1 MDRKSWIMWLI
12 VSAVV
17 GLLLAVAIPFFTKSS
32 SKPLDDSSSSKSE
45 SSMEQQQASAAPSS
59 SPMEYEV
66 FLSFRGPDV
75 RNNFGDFLYT
85 FLVRENIR
93 TFRDDE
99 ELPKGEK
106 IDPALIKA
114 IEESK
119 VYIPIFS
126 PDYAGSKSCLQELAQ
141 MLKCCKQEKDHI
153 ILPIFFMT
161 EPGDVRRQE
170 GAYKEPFKQLIKKK
184 KLDAGTIKEF
194 EEALR
199 EVGKLKGWHVTK
211 SDGQGAIAK
220 EVVEKVRKHLDTSY
234 TLVTD
239 ELVGID
245 SHVEEVTNLL
255 NLGYEGV
262 KIVGIY
268 GMAGIGKTTIAK
280 AVYNKVRGQL
290 DYYCFVEDVR
300 EILLGHDGVINLQS
314 KIISGILRTDHKVK
328 DAKEGIRVIKERVFK
343 RKVLIVLDDVDDRFR
358 FNQTLGNLDD
368 FFPKSRFI
376 ITTRNKRVLEFLGES
391 KLYEP
396 REMSHDHALQLF
408 SKHAFRTDNPPKEEA
423 VLSKKFVT
431 VATGHPLTLKV
442 FGSLL
447 FHRDRIFWEA
457 KLIELKDIPPT
468 EVLERLKISYN
479 DLEYNVRQIFLDI
492 SCSFIGEKKDFP
504 EYMWSDCNFHPV
516 PGIRTLVDRSLLK
529 LNERNEFWMH
539 DLIRDLGR
547 TIIREEDNLHPWK
560 RSRIWSNVDALD
572 LLESEEGSDLV
583 EVLRV
588 NMAET
593 DLELTDKN
601 FKKLSGLRYLEV
613 HNGRLTG
620 DFRGIL
626 PHVRWLRLHECSS
639 VPSDLNLKK
648 LVILDM
654 HGCPVE
660 DGWGGWSGIKAA
672 RKLKAINLSF
682 CGKLRTAPDLSQCRS
697 LEFIHFWNCWEMS
710 GELHIGNFKNLTV
723 LSLTMTE
730 ITKLTGNIGR
740 LKNLQAIDSGHLI
753 ESQEVVVV
761 LPTSLKHLSLS
772 SSQVPNLSEL
782 QDLEE
787 LSFERCDQLE
797 IPGDIWKMSK
807 LKTLE
812 LRDSSFSNSGMI
824 SSTLPSS
831 LNSLLIHGCEPLVRL
846 PSVLERLKVTYNDL
860 SYNEQQ
866 IFLDI
871 ACSFIGEK
879 REFPFYLW
887 SDCNLYPV
895 SGISTLVHRSLIKF
909 DERNEFWM
917 HDLIRDL
924 GRSIIREEDNQHPW
938 KRSRILSNEDALDI
952 LEREEAARK
961 LKAINLSFCG
971 KLRTAPD
978 LSQCRILEFIHF
990 WYCGEM
996 SGELHIG
1003 NFKNLKVLSLFITE
1017 ITKLTGD
1024 IGRHKTLQEINAG
1037 DLTEEVGAIVV
1048 LPTSLKKLSLS
1059 SPRVPNLS
1067 ELKDLE
1073 ELSFEGGDQVEIPG
1087 DIWKL
1092 SKLKKLELRPTS
1104 FSNSGVISSTFPS
1117 SLNSLLIH
1125 GSEPLERLP
1134 TLANLNNL
1142 KELSLMGIQIREI
1155 QGLGDLAMLETL
1167 VIDGAPNLIH
1177 LNGLENLLLLK
1188 TLKVEGCDVLEKLPS
1203 VSNLTKLELLEIVS
1217 CRCLSEIQGI
1227 GELGE
1232 LSLATIYIVDCPA
1245 ESLLHSVLKLTRLRE
1260 LYLYDTYGDHLSS
1273 RERFLDLSGL
1283 RDIETLLISGFG
1295 ELTTVY
1301 GLEKLES
1308 LTSLSMVYCTSMREL
1323 PDLSG
1328 LKNLKNL
1335 SIGGCTQLMDIT
1347 ELERSELLETLD
1359 MSGCKSIRKLP
1370 DLSGL
1375 RNLEKLIIDECTQLT
1390 EVAIIESSESLT
1402 SLSMVDCSSIA
1413 QLPDLSRLKNLNSL
1427 EISRCTGLTEV
1438 VGLEMLDLLEF
1449 LFMSGCSSIKELP
1462 DLSGLDSIVTLDIS
1476 ECTGLTEVVG
1486 LKNLESLQQLKM
1498 ANFKIKKLPDLSG
1511 LKHLHELDIMG
1522 CVQLAEVTGIENL
1535 EGLTIMR

>member
-753 ESQEVVVV
+753 ELPSGISRLSSLKILKLTSLKPQSQEVVVV
-761 LPTSLKHLSLS
+761 LPTSLKHLSL
-772 SSQVPNLSEL
+772 
-782 QDLEE
+782 
-787 LSFERCDQLE
+787 
-797 IPGDIWKMSK
+797 
-807 LKTLE
+807 
-812 LRDSSFSNSGMI
+812 SGMI

-831 LNSLLIHGCEPLVRL
+831 LNSLLIHGCEP
-846 PSVLERLKVTYNDL
+846 
-860 SYNEQQ
+860 
-866 IFLDI
+866 
-871 ACSFIGEK
+871 
-879 REFPFYLW
+879 
-887 SDCNLYPV
+887 
-895 SGISTLVHRSLIKF
+895 
-909 DERNEFWM
+909 
-917 HDLIRDL
+917 
-924 GRSIIREEDNQHPW
+924 
-938 KRSRILSNEDALDI
+938 
-952 LEREEAARK
+952 
-961 LKAINLSFCG
+961 
-971 KLRTAPD
+971 
-978 LSQCRILEFIHF
+978 
-990 WYCGEM
+990 
-996 SGELHIG
+996 
-1003 NFKNLKVLSLFITE
+1003 
-1017 ITKLTGD
+1017 
-1024 IGRHKTLQEINAG
+1024 
-1037 DLTEEVGAIVV
+1037 
-1048 LPTSLKKLSLS
+1048 
-1059 SPRVPNLS
+1059 
-1067 ELKDLE
+1067 
-1073 ELSFEGGDQVEIPG
+1073 
-1087 DIWKL
+1087 
-1092 SKLKKLELRPTS
+1092 
-1104 FSNSGVISSTFPS
+1104 
-1117 SLNSLLIH
+1117 
-1125 GSEPLERLP
+1125 LP

-1232 LSLATIYIVDCPA
+1232 LSLATIYI
-1245 ESLLHSVLKLTRLRE
+1245 
-1260 LYLYDTYGDHLSS
+1260 
-1273 RERFLDLSGL
+1273 
-1283 RDIETLLISGFG
+1283 
-1295 ELTTVY
+1295 
-1301 GLEKLES
+1301 
-1308 LTSLSMVYCTSMREL
+1308 
-1323 PDLSG
+1323 
-1328 LKNLKNL
+1328 
-1335 SIGGCTQLMDIT
+1335 
-1347 ELERSELLETLD
+1347 
-1359 MSGCKSIRKLP
+1359 GCKSIRKLP

>member
-740 LKNLQAIDSGHLI
+740 LKNLQAIDSGHLPQ
-753 ESQEVVVV
+753 SQEVVVV

-846 PSVLERLKVTYNDL
+846 PS
-860 SYNEQQ
+860 
-866 IFLDI
+866 
-871 ACSFIGEK
+871 
-879 REFPFYLW
+879 
-887 SDCNLYPV
+887 
-895 SGISTLVHRSLIKF
+895 
-909 DERNEFWM
+909 
-917 HDLIRDL
+917 
-924 GRSIIREEDNQHPW
+924 
-938 KRSRILSNEDALDI
+938 
-952 LEREEAARK
+952 
-961 LKAINLSFCG
+961 
-971 KLRTAPD
+971 
-978 LSQCRILEFIHF
+978 
-990 WYCGEM
+990 
-996 SGELHIG
+996 
-1003 NFKNLKVLSLFITE
+1003 
-1017 ITKLTGD
+1017 
-1024 IGRHKTLQEINAG
+1024 
-1037 DLTEEVGAIVV
+1037 
-1048 LPTSLKKLSLS
+1048 
-1059 SPRVPNLS
+1059 
-1067 ELKDLE
+1067 
-1073 ELSFEGGDQVEIPG
+1073 
-1087 DIWKL
+1087 
-1092 SKLKKLELRPTS
+1092 
-1104 FSNSGVISSTFPS
+1104 
-1117 SLNSLLIH
+1117 
-1125 GSEPLERLP
+1125 
-1134 TLANLNNL
+1134 LANLNNL
-1142 KELSLMGIQIREI
+1142 KELKLMRIQVREI
-1155 QGLGDLAMLETL
+1155 QGLGDMEMLETL
-1167 VIDGAPNLIH
+1167 VISNAPNLIH

-1203 VSNLTKLELLEIVS
+1203 ISNLTKLEVLEIIS
-1217 CRCLSEIQGI
+1217 CRSLSEIQGL

-1232 LSLATIYIVDCPA
+1232 NLKVLNIAGCTQLMEIRGLEQL
-1245 ESLLHSVLKLTRLRE
+1245 ESLESI
-1260 LYLYDTYGDHLSS
+1260 DM
-1273 RERFLDLSGL
+1273 
-1283 RDIETLLISGFG
+1283 DIETLLISGFG

>member
-529 LNERNEFWMH
+529 LN
-539 DLIRDLGR
+539 
-547 TIIREEDNLHPWK
+547 
-560 RSRIWSNVDALD
+560 
-572 LLESEEGSDLV
+572 
-583 EVLRV
+583 
-588 NMAET
+588 
-593 DLELTDKN
+593 
-601 FKKLSGLRYLEV
+601 
-613 HNGRLTG
+613 
-620 DFRGIL
+620 
-626 PHVRWLRLHECSS
+626 
-639 VPSDLNLKK
+639 
-648 LVILDM
+648 
-654 HGCPVE
+654 
-660 DGWGGWSGIKAA
+660 
-672 RKLKAINLSF
+672 
-682 CGKLRTAPDLSQCRS
+682 
-697 LEFIHFWNCWEMS
+697 
-710 GELHIGNFKNLTV
+710 
-723 LSLTMTE
+723 
-730 ITKLTGNIGR
+730 
-740 LKNLQAIDSGHLI
+740 
-753 ESQEVVVV
+753 
-761 LPTSLKHLSLS
+761 
-772 SSQVPNLSEL
+772 
-782 QDLEE
+782 
-787 LSFERCDQLE
+787 
-797 IPGDIWKMSK
+797 
-807 LKTLE
+807 
-812 LRDSSFSNSGMI
+812 
-824 SSTLPSS
+824 
-831 LNSLLIHGCEPLVRL
+831 
-846 PSVLERLKVTYNDL
+846 
-860 SYNEQQ
+860 
-866 IFLDI
+866 
-871 ACSFIGEK
+871 
-879 REFPFYLW
+879 
-887 SDCNLYPV
+887 
-895 SGISTLVHRSLIKF
+895 RSLIKF

-952 LEREEAARK
+952 LEREEENDLVKILRVNMVDRNFELTDKEFKRLPGLRFLEVQYGRLSGDFQGILPDLRWLRLHECSLIPIDLSLKKLVILDMHNCPVEDDWGGWIGIKAARK

-1037 DLTEEVGAIVV
+1037 DLTELPSGISRLPSLEILTLTSLKPQLQEVGAIVV

-1059 SPRVPNLS
+1059 SPR
-1067 ELKDLE
+1067 
-1073 ELSFEGGDQVEIPG
+1073 
-1087 DIWKL
+1087 
-1092 SKLKKLELRPTS
+1092 
-1104 FSNSGVISSTFPS
+1104 
-1117 SLNSLLIH
+1117 LNSLLIH

-1227 GELGE
+1227 GELG
-1232 LSLATIYIVDCPA
+1232 
-1245 ESLLHSVLKLTRLRE
+1245 
-1260 LYLYDTYGDHLSS
+1260 
-1273 RERFLDLSGL
+1273 
-1283 RDIETLLISGFG
+1283 
-1295 ELTTVY
+1295 
-1301 GLEKLES
+1301 
-1308 LTSLSMVYCTSMREL
+1308 
-1323 PDLSG
+1323 
-1328 LKNLKNL
+1328 
-1335 SIGGCTQLMDIT
+1335 
-1347 ELERSELLETLD
+1347 ELLETLD

>member
-660 DGWGGWSGIKAA
+660 DGWGGWSGIKVIYCISNSLVQAA

-753 ESQEVVVV
+753 ELPSGISRLSSLKILKLTSLKPQSQEVVVV

-807 LKTLE
+807 LKT
-812 LRDSSFSNSGMI
+812 R
-824 SSTLPSS
+824 
-831 LNSLLIHGCEPLVRL
+831 
-846 PSVLERLKVTYNDL
+846 
-860 SYNEQQ
+860 
-866 IFLDI
+866 
-871 ACSFIGEK
+871 
-879 REFPFYLW
+879 
-887 SDCNLYPV
+887 
-895 SGISTLVHRSLIKF
+895 
-909 DERNEFWM
+909 
-917 HDLIRDL
+917 
-924 GRSIIREEDNQHPW
+924 
-938 KRSRILSNEDALDI
+938 
-952 LEREEAARK
+952 
-961 LKAINLSFCG
+961 
-971 KLRTAPD
+971 
-978 LSQCRILEFIHF
+978 
-990 WYCGEM
+990 
-996 SGELHIG
+996 
-1003 NFKNLKVLSLFITE
+1003 
-1017 ITKLTGD
+1017 
-1024 IGRHKTLQEINAG
+1024 
-1037 DLTEEVGAIVV
+1037 
-1048 LPTSLKKLSLS
+1048 
-1059 SPRVPNLS
+1059 
-1067 ELKDLE
+1067 
-1073 ELSFEGGDQVEIPG
+1073 

-1227 GELGE
+1227 GE
-1232 LSLATIYIVDCPA
+1232 
-1245 ESLLHSVLKLTRLRE
+1245 
-1260 LYLYDTYGDHLSS
+1260 
-1273 RERFLDLSGL
+1273 
-1283 RDIETLLISGFG
+1283 
-1295 ELTTVY
+1295 
-1301 GLEKLES
+1301 
-1308 LTSLSMVYCTSMREL
+1308 
-1323 PDLSG
+1323 
-1328 LKNLKNL
+1328 
-1335 SIGGCTQLMDIT
+1335 
-1347 ELERSELLETLD
+1347 
-1359 MSGCKSIRKLP
+1359 
-1370 DLSGL
+1370 
-1375 RNLEKLIIDECTQLT
+1375 
-1390 EVAIIESSESLT
+1390 
-1402 SLSMVDCSSIA
+1402 
-1413 QLPDLSRLKNLNSL
+1413 
-1427 EISRCTGLTEV
+1427 
-1438 VGLEMLDLLEF
+1438 
-1449 LFMSGCSSIKELP
+1449 
-1462 DLSGLDSIVTLDIS
+1462 SIVTLDIS

-1522 CVQLAEVTGIENL
+1522 CVQLASASNLINLNGLKHLDLLKDLRVSGCGILRKLPNLSNLTRLRKLEIIDCPLLSEIQGLGELVDLLILRIRRCYQLSGVMGLDKLESLQELVITYCPSIMKLPDLSALEHLWDLEIVGCYHLTEVTGIERL
-1535 EGLTIMR
+1535 ESLYILLMD

>member
-328 DAKEGIRVIKERVFK
+328 DANA
-343 RKVLIVLDDVDDRFR
+343 RFS
-358 FNQTLGNLDD
+358 L
-368 FFPKSRFI
+368 
-376 ITTRNKRVLEFLGES
+376 FL
-391 KLYEP
+391 
-396 REMSHDHALQLF
+396 MI
-408 SKHAFRTDNPPKEEA
+408 TDNPPKEEA

-753 ESQEVVVV
+753 ELPSGISRLSSLKILKLTSLKPQSQEVVVV

-812 LRDSSFSNSGMI
+812 LRDSSFSNS
-824 SSTLPSS
+824 
-831 LNSLLIHGCEPLVRL
+831 
-846 PSVLERLKVTYNDL
+846 
-860 SYNEQQ
+860 
-866 IFLDI
+866 
-871 ACSFIGEK
+871 A
-879 REFPFYLW
+879 
-887 SDCNLYPV
+887 
-895 SGISTLVHRSLIKF
+895 
-909 DERNEFWM
+909 
-917 HDLIRDL
+917 
-924 GRSIIREEDNQHPW
+924 
-938 KRSRILSNEDALDI
+938 
-952 LEREEAARK
+952 
-961 LKAINLSFCG
+961 
-971 KLRTAPD
+971 
-978 LSQCRILEFIHF
+978 
-990 WYCGEM
+990 
-996 SGELHIG
+996 
-1003 NFKNLKVLSLFITE
+1003 
-1017 ITKLTGD
+1017 
-1024 IGRHKTLQEINAG
+1024 
-1037 DLTEEVGAIVV
+1037 
-1048 LPTSLKKLSLS
+1048 
-1059 SPRVPNLS
+1059 
-1067 ELKDLE
+1067 
-1073 ELSFEGGDQVEIPG
+1073 
-1087 DIWKL
+1087 
-1092 SKLKKLELRPTS
+1092 

-1125 GSEPLERLP
+1125 GSGCQPLERLP
-1134 TLANLNNL
+1134 NLADLSSLTSLTLSIIGVRRIAGLGELRMLEVFHLSSASNLINLNGLKHLDLLKDLRVSGCGILRKLPNL
-1142 KELSLMGIQIREI
+1142 SNLTRLRKLEIIDCPLLSEI
-1155 QGLGDLAMLETL
+1155 QGLGELVDLLILRIRRCYQLSGVMGLDKLESLQEL
-1167 VIDGAPNLIH
+1167 VITYCPSIMKFAKLKQ
-1177 LNGLENLLLLK
+1177 LLL
-1188 TLKVEGCDVLEKLPS
+1188 EFP
-1203 VSNLTKLELLEIVS
+1203 
-1217 CRCLSEIQGI
+1217 
-1227 GELGE
+1227 
-1232 LSLATIYIVDCPA
+1232 
-1245 ESLLHSVLKLTRLRE
+1245 RL
-1260 LYLYDTYGDHLSS
+1260 DIDHHLSP
-1273 RERFLDLSGL
+1273 ELVLDLSGL
-1283 RDIETLLISGFG
+1283 HDIEVLSITWCKQ
-1295 ELTTVY
+1295 LTEVN
-1301 GLEKLES
+1301 GLERLES
-1308 LTSLSMVYCTSMREL
+1308 LRSLSLMSCKSL
-1323 PDLSG
+1323 KKLSDPLC
-1328 LKNLKNL
+1328 LKNLKELNVH
-1335 SIGGCTQLMDIT
+1335 GCT
-1347 ELERSELLETLD
+1347 ELESPR
-1359 MSGCKSIRKLP
+1359 
-1370 DLSGL
+1370 
-1375 RNLEKLIIDECTQLT
+1375 LEKLKEFRDLYP
-1390 EVAIIESSESLT
+1390 S
-1402 SLSMVDCSSIA
+1402 A
-1413 QLPDLSRLKNLNSL
+1413 QWFFLRICRLFYCQV
-1427 EISRCTGLTEV
+1427 I
-1438 VGLEMLDLLEF
+1438 
-1449 LFMSGCSSIKELP
+1449 
-1462 DLSGLDSIVTLDIS
+1462 
-1476 ECTGLTEVVG
+1476 
-1486 LKNLESLQQLKM
+1486 
-1498 ANFKIKKLPDLSG
+1498 
-1511 LKHLHELDIMG
+1511 
-1522 CVQLAEVTGIENL
+1522 
-1535 EGLTIMR
+1535 

>member
-753 ESQEVVVV
+753 E
-761 LPTSLKHLSLS
+761 LPSGISRLSSLKILKLTSLKPH
-772 SSQVPNLSEL
+772 LSEL

-824 SSTLPSS
+824 S
-831 LNSLLIHGCEPLVRL
+831 
-846 PSVLERLKVTYNDL
+846 
-860 SYNEQQ
+860 
-866 IFLDI
+866 
-871 ACSFIGEK
+871 
-879 REFPFYLW
+879 
-887 SDCNLYPV
+887 
-895 SGISTLVHRSLIKF
+895 
-909 DERNEFWM
+909 
-917 HDLIRDL
+917 
-924 GRSIIREEDNQHPW
+924 
-938 KRSRILSNEDALDI
+938 
-952 LEREEAARK
+952 
-961 LKAINLSFCG
+961 
-971 KLRTAPD
+971 
-978 LSQCRILEFIHF
+978 
-990 WYCGEM
+990 
-996 SGELHIG
+996 
-1003 NFKNLKVLSLFITE
+1003 
-1017 ITKLTGD
+1017 
-1024 IGRHKTLQEINAG
+1024 
-1037 DLTEEVGAIVV
+1037 
-1048 LPTSLKKLSLS
+1048 
-1059 SPRVPNLS
+1059 
-1067 ELKDLE
+1067 
-1073 ELSFEGGDQVEIPG
+1073 
-1087 DIWKL
+1087 
-1092 SKLKKLELRPTS
+1092 S

-1245 ESLLHSVLKLTRLRE
+1245 ESLLHSVLKLTRLK
-1260 LYLYDTYGDHLSS
+1260 
-1273 RERFLDLSGL
+1273 
-1283 RDIETLLISGFG
+1283 TLLISGFG

>member
-648 LVILDM
+648 LSLKKLVILDM
-654 HGCPVE
+654 HNCPVE
-660 DGWGGWSGIKAA
+660 DDWGGWIGIK
-672 RKLKAINLSF
+672 
-682 CGKLRTAPDLSQCRS
+682 
-697 LEFIHFWNCWEMS
+697 
-710 GELHIGNFKNLTV
+710 
-723 LSLTMTE
+723 
-730 ITKLTGNIGR
+730 
-740 LKNLQAIDSGHLI
+740 
-753 ESQEVVVV
+753 
-761 LPTSLKHLSLS
+761 
-772 SSQVPNLSEL
+772 
-782 QDLEE
+782 
-787 LSFERCDQLE
+787 
-797 IPGDIWKMSK
+797 
-807 LKTLE
+807 
-812 LRDSSFSNSGMI
+812 
-824 SSTLPSS
+824 
-831 LNSLLIHGCEPLVRL
+831 
-846 PSVLERLKVTYNDL
+846 
-860 SYNEQQ
+860 
-866 IFLDI
+866 
-871 ACSFIGEK
+871 
-879 REFPFYLW
+879 
-887 SDCNLYPV
+887 
-895 SGISTLVHRSLIKF
+895 
-909 DERNEFWM
+909 
-917 HDLIRDL
+917 
-924 GRSIIREEDNQHPW
+924 
-938 KRSRILSNEDALDI
+938 
-952 LEREEAARK
+952 AARK

-1037 DLTEEVGAIVV
+1037 DLTELPSGISRLPSLEILTLTSLKPQLQEVGAIVV

-1260 LYLYDTYGDHLSS
+1260 LYLYDTY
-1273 RERFLDLSGL
+1273 
-1283 RDIETLLISGFG
+1283 

-1535 EGLTIMR
+1535 EGLTDLRVSGCGILRKLPNLSNLTRLRKLEIIDCPLLSEIQGLGELVDLLILRIRRCYQLSGVMGLDKLESLQELVITYCPSIMKLPDLSALEHLWDLEIVGCYHLTEVTGIERLESLYILLMD

>member
-753 ESQEVVVV
+753 ELPSGISRLSSLKILKLTSLKPQSQEVVVV

-824 SSTLPSS
+824 SSTP
-831 LNSLLIHGCEPLVRL
+831 
-846 PSVLERLKVTYNDL
+846 
-860 SYNEQQ
+860 
-866 IFLDI
+866 
-871 ACSFIGEK
+871 
-879 REFPFYLW
+879 
-887 SDCNLYPV
+887 
-895 SGISTLVHRSLIKF
+895 
-909 DERNEFWM
+909 
-917 HDLIRDL
+917 
-924 GRSIIREEDNQHPW
+924 
-938 KRSRILSNEDALDI
+938 
-952 LEREEAARK
+952 
-961 LKAINLSFCG
+961 
-971 KLRTAPD
+971 
-978 LSQCRILEFIHF
+978 
-990 WYCGEM
+990 
-996 SGELHIG
+996 
-1003 NFKNLKVLSLFITE
+1003 
-1017 ITKLTGD
+1017 
-1024 IGRHKTLQEINAG
+1024 
-1037 DLTEEVGAIVV
+1037 
-1048 LPTSLKKLSLS
+1048 
-1059 SPRVPNLS
+1059 
-1067 ELKDLE
+1067 
-1073 ELSFEGGDQVEIPG
+1073 
-1087 DIWKL
+1087 
-1092 SKLKKLELRPTS
+1092 

-1227 GELGE
+1227 GE
-1232 LSLATIYIVDCPA
+1232 
-1245 ESLLHSVLKLTRLRE
+1245 
-1260 LYLYDTYGDHLSS
+1260 
-1273 RERFLDLSGL
+1273 
-1283 RDIETLLISGFG
+1283 
-1295 ELTTVY
+1295 
-1301 GLEKLES
+1301 
-1308 LTSLSMVYCTSMREL
+1308 
-1323 PDLSG
+1323 
-1328 LKNLKNL
+1328 
-1335 SIGGCTQLMDIT
+1335 
-1347 ELERSELLETLD
+1347 
-1359 MSGCKSIRKLP
+1359 
-1370 DLSGL
+1370 
-1375 RNLEKLIIDECTQLT
+1375 
-1390 EVAIIESSESLT
+1390 
-1402 SLSMVDCSSIA
+1402 
-1413 QLPDLSRLKNLNSL
+1413 
-1427 EISRCTGLTEV
+1427 
-1438 VGLEMLDLLEF
+1438 
-1449 LFMSGCSSIKELP
+1449 
-1462 DLSGLDSIVTLDIS
+1462 SIVTLDIS

-1498 ANFKIKKLPDLSG
+1498 KDLRVSGCGILRKLPNLSNLTRLRKLEIIDCPLLSEIQGLGELVDLLILRIRRCYQLSGVMGLDKLESLQELVITYCPSIMKLPDLSA
-1511 LKHLHELDIMG
+1511 LEHLWDLEIVG
-1522 CVQLAEVTGIENL
+1522 CYHLTEVTGIERL
-1535 EGLTIMR
+1535 ESLYILLMD

>member
-211 SDGQGAIAK
+211 SDG
-220 EVVEKVRKHLDTSY
+220 RKHLDTSY

-753 ESQEVVVV
+753 SQEVVVV

-846 PSVLERLKVTYNDL
+846 PS
-860 SYNEQQ
+860 
-866 IFLDI
+866 
-871 ACSFIGEK
+871 
-879 REFPFYLW
+879 
-887 SDCNLYPV
+887 
-895 SGISTLVHRSLIKF
+895 
-909 DERNEFWM
+909 
-917 HDLIRDL
+917 
-924 GRSIIREEDNQHPW
+924 
-938 KRSRILSNEDALDI
+938 
-952 LEREEAARK
+952 
-961 LKAINLSFCG
+961 
-971 KLRTAPD
+971 
-978 LSQCRILEFIHF
+978 
-990 WYCGEM
+990 
-996 SGELHIG
+996 
-1003 NFKNLKVLSLFITE
+1003 
-1017 ITKLTGD
+1017 
-1024 IGRHKTLQEINAG
+1024 
-1037 DLTEEVGAIVV
+1037 
-1048 LPTSLKKLSLS
+1048 
-1059 SPRVPNLS
+1059 
-1067 ELKDLE
+1067 
-1073 ELSFEGGDQVEIPG
+1073 
-1087 DIWKL
+1087 
-1092 SKLKKLELRPTS
+1092 
-1104 FSNSGVISSTFPS
+1104 
-1117 SLNSLLIH
+1117 
-1125 GSEPLERLP
+1125 
-1134 TLANLNNL
+1134 LANLNNL
-1142 KELSLMGIQIREI
+1142 KELKLMRIQVREI
-1155 QGLGDLAMLETL
+1155 QGLGDMEMLETL
-1167 VIDGAPNLIH
+1167 VISNAPNLIH

-1203 VSNLTKLELLEIVS
+1203 ISNLTKLEVLEIIS
-1217 CRCLSEIQGI
+1217 CRSLSEIQGL

-1232 LSLATIYIVDCPA
+1232 SIVTLDISECTRLTEVVGLEYL
-1245 ESLLHSVLKLTRLRE
+1245 ESLQQLKMANCRIKKLPDLSG
-1260 LYLYDTYGDHLSS
+1260 LKHLQ
-1273 RERFLDLSGL
+1273 RFLDLSGL

-1359 MSGCKSIRKLP
+1359 MSG
-1370 DLSGL
+1370 
-1375 RNLEKLIIDECTQLT
+1375 
-1390 EVAIIESSESLT
+1390 
-1402 SLSMVDCSSIA
+1402 
-1413 QLPDLSRLKNLNSL
+1413 
-1427 EISRCTGLTEV
+1427 
-1438 VGLEMLDLLEF
+1438 
-1449 LFMSGCSSIKELP
+1449 SSIKELP

>member
-17 GLLLAVAIPFFTKSS
+17 GLLFAVAIPFFTKSS
-32 SKPLDDSSSSKSE
+32 SKPLDDSSSSSKSE
-45 SSMEQQQASAAPSS
+45 SSMEQQQTSAAPSS

-106 IDPALIKA
+106 IDPSLIKA

-194 EEALR
+194 EEALW

-220 EVVEKVRKHLDTSY
+220 DVVEKVRKHLDMSY

-300 EILLGHDGVINLQS
+300 EILLGHDAVINLQS

-328 DAKEGIRVIKERVFK
+328 DANEGIRVIKERVFK

-442 FGSLL
+442 IGSLL

-504 EYMWSDCNFHPV
+504 VYMWSDCNFHPV
-516 PGIRTLVDRSLLK
+516 TGIRTLVDRSLLK

-626 PHVRWLRLHECSS
+626 PHVRWLRLHECNS

-730 ITKLTGNIGR
+730 ITKLTGNVGR
-740 LKNLQAIDSGHLI
+740 LKNLQEIVSGHLI
-753 ESQEVVVV
+753 ELPSGISRLSSLKILKLTSLKPQSQEVVVVV

-812 LRDSSFSNSGMI
+812 LRDSSFSNGGMI

-846 PSVLERLKVTYNDL
+846 PS
-860 SYNEQQ
+860 
-866 IFLDI
+866 
-871 ACSFIGEK
+871 
-879 REFPFYLW
+879 
-887 SDCNLYPV
+887 
-895 SGISTLVHRSLIKF
+895 
-909 DERNEFWM
+909 
-917 HDLIRDL
+917 
-924 GRSIIREEDNQHPW
+924 
-938 KRSRILSNEDALDI
+938 
-952 LEREEAARK
+952 
-961 LKAINLSFCG
+961 
-971 KLRTAPD
+971 
-978 LSQCRILEFIHF
+978 
-990 WYCGEM
+990 
-996 SGELHIG
+996 
-1003 NFKNLKVLSLFITE
+1003 
-1017 ITKLTGD
+1017 
-1024 IGRHKTLQEINAG
+1024 
-1037 DLTEEVGAIVV
+1037 
-1048 LPTSLKKLSLS
+1048 
-1059 SPRVPNLS
+1059 
-1067 ELKDLE
+1067 
-1073 ELSFEGGDQVEIPG
+1073 
-1087 DIWKL
+1087 
-1092 SKLKKLELRPTS
+1092 
-1104 FSNSGVISSTFPS
+1104 
-1117 SLNSLLIH
+1117 
-1125 GSEPLERLP
+1125 
-1134 TLANLNNL
+1134 LANLNNL
-1142 KELSLMGIQIREI
+1142 KELKLMRIQVREI
-1155 QGLGDLAMLETL
+1155 QGLGDMEMLETL
-1167 VIDGAPNLIH
+1167 VISNAPNLIH

-1203 VSNLTKLELLEIVS
+1203 ISNLTNLEVLEIIS
-1217 CRCLSEIQGI
+1217 CRSLSEIQGL

-1232 LSLATIYIVDCPA
+1232 LSLSTLYIVDCPA
-1245 ESLLHSVLKLTRLRE
+1245 ESLLRSVWKLGRLRE
-1260 LYLYDTYGDHLSS
+1260 LHLYPFETDGHHLSS
-1273 RERFLDLSGL
+1273 REQFLDLSGL
-1283 RDIETLLISGFG
+1283 RDIKKLFIFGFKG
-1295 ELTTVY
+1295 LANVY
-1301 GLEKLES
+1301 GLERLEF
-1308 LTSLSMVYCTSMREL
+1308 LTLLCMSDCTSMREL

-1328 LKNLKNL
+1328 LKNLKVLN
-1335 SIGGCTQLMDIT
+1335 IAGCTQLMEIRG
-1347 ELERSELLETLD
+1347 LEQLESLESID
-1359 MSGCKSIRKLP
+1359 MSGCKSIKKLP

-1375 RNLEKLIIDECTQLT
+1375 KYLEKLIIDECTQLT
-1390 EVAIIESSESLT
+1390 EVAILESSESLT
-1402 SLSMVDCSSIA
+1402 SLSMADCSSIA

-1438 VGLEMLDLLEF
+1438 VGLEMLDLLEY

-1486 LKNLESLQQLKM
+1486 LEYLESLQQLKM
-1498 ANFKIKKLPDLSG
+1498 ANCKIKKLPDLSG
-1511 LKHLHELDIMG
+1511 LKHLHELDITG

-1535 EGLTIMR
+1535 EGLTIKR

>member
-1 MDRKSWIMWLI
+1 MDRKSWVIWLI
-12 VSAVV
+12 FSAVV
-17 GLLLAVAIPFFTKSS
+17 VFLAVAISFFSRRRDLPTEGT
-32 SKPLDDSSSSKSE
+32 PLSQSE
-45 SSMEQQQASAAPSS
+45 SSAEQQQV
-59 SPMEYEV
+59 EYEV

-75 RNNFGDFLYT
+75 RANLADFLHK
-85 FLVRENIR
+85 FLVRYNIR
-93 TFRDDE
+93 TFLDDE
-99 ELPKGEK
+99 SLRKGEK
-106 IDPALIKA
+106 IAPSLIKA

-126 PDYAGSKSCLQELAQ
+126 PNYAWSKWCLQELAQ
-141 MLKCCKQEKDHI
+141 MLKCCKQGKGHT
-153 ILPIFFMT
+153 ILPIFFMV
-161 EPGDVRRQE
+161 EPRDVRHQD
-170 GAYKEPFKQLIKKK
+170 GSYKEAFQQHMKNE
-184 KLDAGTIKEF
+184 KLDTETIEEWK
-194 EEALR
+194 EALR
-199 EVGKLKGWHVTK
+199 EVGNMKGWNVTE
-211 SDGQGAIAK
+211 SDGQGAIVDQVVA
-220 EVVEKVRKHLDTSY
+220 EVWSLLTESY
-234 TLVTD
+234 TLETD
-239 ELVGID
+239 ELIGID
-245 SHVEEVTNLL
+245 SHVEEVTKLL
-255 NLGYEGV
+255 NLGGGGV
-262 KIVGIY
+262 EIVGIY
-268 GMAGIGKTTIAK
+268 GMGGIGKTTIAK
-280 AVYNKVRGQL
+280 AVYNEVRAQL
-290 DYYCFVEDVR
+290 DRYCFVEDVR
-300 EILLGHDGVINLQS
+300 EILVGHDGIINLQS
-314 KIISGILRTDHKVK
+314 KIISGILRIDYKVK
-328 DAKEGIRVIKERVFK
+328 DASEGIRMIRERVCQH
-343 RKVLIVLDDVDDRFR
+343 KVLIVLDNVDDRFE
-358 FNQTLGNLDD
+358 FDQMLGKLDD
-368 FFPKSRFI
+368 FSSESRFI
-376 ITTRNKRVLEFLGES
+376 VTTRDTRVLEVLQES
-391 KLYEP
+391 KMYEP
-396 REMSHDHALQLF
+396 GEMSHDHGLQLF
-408 SKHAFRTDNPPKEEA
+408 SKHAFRTNHPPKEE
-423 VLSKKFVT
+423 VTRSKEFVE
-431 VATGHPLTLKV
+431 VATRIPLSLKIT
-442 FGSLL
+442 GSLL
-447 FHRDRIFWEA
+447 FRRDRNFWEE
-457 KLIELKDIPPT
+457 KLEELKDI
-468 EVLERLKISYN
+468 
-479 DLEYNVRQIFLDI
+479 
-492 SCSFIGEKKDFP
+492 
-504 EYMWSDCNFHPV
+504 
-516 PGIRTLVDRSLLK
+516 
-529 LNERNEFWMH
+529 
-539 DLIRDLGR
+539 
-547 TIIREEDNLHPWK
+547 
-560 RSRIWSNVDALD
+560 A
-572 LLESEEGSDLV
+572 
-583 EVLRV
+583 
-588 NMAET
+588 
-593 DLELTDKN
+593 
-601 FKKLSGLRYLEV
+601 
-613 HNGRLTG
+613 
-620 DFRGIL
+620 
-626 PHVRWLRLHECSS
+626 
-639 VPSDLNLKK
+639 PS
-648 LVILDM
+648 
-654 HGCPVE
+654 
-660 DGWGGWSGIKAA
+660 
-672 RKLKAINLSF
+672 
-682 CGKLRTAPDLSQCRS
+682 Q
-697 LEFIHFWNCWEMS
+697 
-710 GELHIGNFKNLTV
+710 
-723 LSLTMTE
+723 
-730 ITKLTGNIGR
+730 
-740 LKNLQAIDSGHLI
+740 
-753 ESQEVVVV
+753 
-761 LPTSLKHLSLS
+761 
-772 SSQVPNLSEL
+772 
-782 QDLEE
+782 
-787 LSFERCDQLE
+787 
-797 IPGDIWKMSK
+797 
-807 LKTLE
+807 
-812 LRDSSFSNSGMI
+812 
-824 SSTLPSS
+824 
-831 LNSLLIHGCEPLVRL
+831 
-846 PSVLERLKVTYNDL
+846 VLERLKVTYNDL

-952 LEREEAARK
+952 LEREEENDLVKILRVNMVDRNFELTDKEFKRLPGLRFLEVQYGRLSGDFQGILPDLRWLRLHECSLIPIDLSLKKLVILDMHNCPVEDDWGGWIGIKAARK

-1227 GELGE
+1227 GEL
-1232 LSLATIYIVDCPA
+1232 V
-1245 ESLLHSVLKLTRLRE
+1245 
-1260 LYLYDTYGDHLSS
+1260 
-1273 RERFLDLSGL
+1273 

>member
-730 ITKLTGNIGR
+730 ITKLTGNI
-740 LKNLQAIDSGHLI
+740 
-753 ESQEVVVV
+753 
-761 LPTSLKHLSLS
+761 
-772 SSQVPNLSEL
+772 VPNLSEL

-812 LRDSSFSNSGMI
+812 LRDSSFSNS
-824 SSTLPSS
+824 
-831 LNSLLIHGCEPLVRL
+831 
-846 PSVLERLKVTYNDL
+846 
-860 SYNEQQ
+860 
-866 IFLDI
+866 
-871 ACSFIGEK
+871 
-879 REFPFYLW
+879 
-887 SDCNLYPV
+887 
-895 SGISTLVHRSLIKF
+895 
-909 DERNEFWM
+909 
-917 HDLIRDL
+917 
-924 GRSIIREEDNQHPW
+924 
-938 KRSRILSNEDALDI
+938 
-952 LEREEAARK
+952 
-961 LKAINLSFCG
+961 
-971 KLRTAPD
+971 
-978 LSQCRILEFIHF
+978 
-990 WYCGEM
+990 
-996 SGELHIG
+996 
-1003 NFKNLKVLSLFITE
+1003 
-1017 ITKLTGD
+1017 
-1024 IGRHKTLQEINAG
+1024 
-1037 DLTEEVGAIVV
+1037 VV

-1177 LNGLENLLLLK
+1177 LNGL
-1188 TLKVEGCDVLEKLPS
+1188 
-1203 VSNLTKLELLEIVS
+1203 
-1217 CRCLSEIQGI
+1217 
-1227 GELGE
+1227 
-1232 LSLATIYIVDCPA
+1232 
-1245 ESLLHSVLKLTRLRE
+1245 
-1260 LYLYDTYGDHLSS
+1260 
-1273 RERFLDLSGL
+1273 
-1283 RDIETLLISGFG
+1283 
-1295 ELTTVY
+1295 
-1301 GLEKLES
+1301 
-1308 LTSLSMVYCTSMREL
+1308 
-1323 PDLSG
+1323 
-1328 LKNLKNL
+1328 
-1335 SIGGCTQLMDIT
+1335 
-1347 ELERSELLETLD
+1347 
-1359 MSGCKSIRKLP
+1359 
-1370 DLSGL
+1370 
-1375 RNLEKLIIDECTQLT
+1375 
-1390 EVAIIESSESLT
+1390 
-1402 SLSMVDCSSIA
+1402 
-1413 QLPDLSRLKNLNSL
+1413 LPDLSRLKNLNSL
-1427 EISRCTGLTEV
+1427 EISRCTALNTLLIQGCQPLERLPNLADLSSLTSLTLSIIGVRRIAGLGELRMLEV
-1438 VGLEMLDLLEF
+1438 FHLSSASNLINLNGLKHLDLLKD
-1449 LFMSGCSSIKELP
+1449 LRVSGCGILRKLPNLSNLTRLRKLEIIDCPLLSEIQGLGELV
-1462 DLSGLDSIVTLDIS
+1462 DLLILRIRRCYQLSGVMGLD
-1476 ECTGLTEVVG
+1476 
-1486 LKNLESLQQLKM
+1486 KLESLQELVITYCPSIM
-1498 ANFKIKKLPDLSG
+1498 KLPDLSA
-1511 LKHLHELDIMG
+1511 LEHLWDLEIVG
-1522 CVQLAEVTGIENL
+1522 CYHLTEVTGIERL
-1535 EGLTIMR
+1535 ESLYILLMD

>member
-753 ESQEVVVV
+753 ELPSGISRLSSLKILKLTSLKPQSQEVVVV
-761 LPTSLKHLSLS
+761 LPTSLKHLSL
-772 SSQVPNLSEL
+772 
-782 QDLEE
+782 
-787 LSFERCDQLE
+787 
-797 IPGDIWKMSK
+797 
-807 LKTLE
+807 
-812 LRDSSFSNSGMI
+812 SGMI

-846 PSVLERLKVTYNDL
+846 PS
-860 SYNEQQ
+860 
-866 IFLDI
+866 
-871 ACSFIGEK
+871 
-879 REFPFYLW
+879 
-887 SDCNLYPV
+887 
-895 SGISTLVHRSLIKF
+895 
-909 DERNEFWM
+909 
-917 HDLIRDL
+917 
-924 GRSIIREEDNQHPW
+924 
-938 KRSRILSNEDALDI
+938 
-952 LEREEAARK
+952 
-961 LKAINLSFCG
+961 
-971 KLRTAPD
+971 
-978 LSQCRILEFIHF
+978 
-990 WYCGEM
+990 
-996 SGELHIG
+996 
-1003 NFKNLKVLSLFITE
+1003 
-1017 ITKLTGD
+1017 
-1024 IGRHKTLQEINAG
+1024 
-1037 DLTEEVGAIVV
+1037 
-1048 LPTSLKKLSLS
+1048 
-1059 SPRVPNLS
+1059 
-1067 ELKDLE
+1067 
-1073 ELSFEGGDQVEIPG
+1073 
-1087 DIWKL
+1087 
-1092 SKLKKLELRPTS
+1092 
-1104 FSNSGVISSTFPS
+1104 
-1117 SLNSLLIH
+1117 
-1125 GSEPLERLP
+1125 
-1134 TLANLNNL
+1134 LANLNNL
-1142 KELSLMGIQIREI
+1142 KELKLMRIQVREI
-1155 QGLGDLAMLETL
+1155 QGLGDMEMLETL
-1167 VIDGAPNLIH
+1167 VISNAPNLIH

-1203 VSNLTKLELLEIVS
+1203 ISNLTKLEVLEIIS
-1217 CRCLSEIQGI
+1217 CRSLSEIQGL

-1232 LSLATIYIVDCPA
+1232 LSLSTLYIVDCPA
-1245 ESLLHSVLKLTRLRE
+1245 ESLLRSVWKLGRLRE
-1260 LYLYDTYGDHLSS
+1260 LYLYPFETDGHHLSS
-1273 RERFLDLSGL
+1273 REQFLDLSGL
-1283 RDIETLLISGFG
+1283 RDI
-1295 ELTTVY
+1295 
-1301 GLEKLES
+1301 KK
-1308 LTSLSMVYCTSMREL
+1308 EL

-1328 LKNLKNL
+1328 LKNLKVLN
-1335 SIGGCTQLMDIT
+1335 IAGCTQLMEIRG
-1347 ELERSELLETLD
+1347 LEQLESLESID
-1359 MSGCKSIRKLP
+1359 MSGCKSIKKLP

-1375 RNLEKLIIDECTQLT
+1375 KNLEKLIIDECTQLT
-1390 EVAIIESSESLT
+1390 EV
-1402 SLSMVDCSSIA
+1402 
-1413 QLPDLSRLKNLNSL
+1413 
-1427 EISRCTGLTEV
+1427 
-1438 VGLEMLDLLEF
+1438 VGLEMLDLLEY

-1476 ECTGLTEVVG
+1476 ECTRLTEVVG
-1486 LKNLESLQQLKM
+1486 LEYLESLQQLKM
-1498 ANFKIKKLPDLSG
+1498 ANCRIKKLPDLSG
-1511 LKHLHELDIMG
+1511 LKHLHELDITG
-1522 CVQLAEVTGIENL
+1522 CVELAEVTGIENL